1 MATFTATSSSSPR
14 ERLSRLMAQRDALE
28 AEAEAIASELNSPGP
43 EGQPPAGIKTPL
55 VDVEGFP
62 RGDIDLFNVRNK
74 RQRLAVINTDH
85 KALML
90 EIGAT
95 LQALHREQEPSSASS
110 GSSTSSS
117 SSGNSSSSSSVGGSS
132 RRGGSGPEVVTVTSK
147 AFAVIDEILE
157 GSPAATAG
165 VHDGDELLQFGSVT
179 SLTTDALNSLPAV
192 VRDHVNRPIAVT
204 VRRKDVLATLTL
216 VPQSWGGRG
225 LVGCHFTPI
234 TQM

>member
-1 MATFTATSSSSPR
+1 
-14 ERLSRLMAQRDALE
+14 
-28 AEAEAIASELNSPGP
+28 
-43 EGQPPAGIKTPL
+43 L

-90 EIGAT
+90 EIEAT
-95 LQALHREQEPSSASS
+95 LQALHREEPSSTSS
-110 GSSTSSS
+110 GSSSS
-117 SSGNSSSSSSVGGSS
+117 SSGNSSSSSSSVGGSS
-132 RRGGSGPEVVTVTSK
+132 RWGGSGPEVVTVTSK

-179 SLTTDALNSLPAV
+179 SLTTDALNALPAV